1 VSLRFSRLSR
11 PVRVGRNSLPCRL
24 WIGKFNLLRR
34 NLQAP
39 ASVESD
45 FSGYPLLVAKTNK
58 PFELGLFDDP
68 ADHGHALAIMHQIPH
83 RRFDL
88 TFKVADQYVPE
99 FLERRQRNRMFF
111 HSGLICLSR

>member
-1 VSLRFSRLSR
+1 MVRTGRHVRPTRPRRRAAVSLRLKPREP

-39 ASVESD
+39 AGVESD
-45 FSGYPLLVAKTNK
+45 FSGYPFLVAKTNK
-58 PFELGLFDDP
+58 PFERGLFDDP
-68 ADHGHALAIMHQIPH
+68 PQQRPALRVMDEIPD

-88 TFKVADQYVPE
+88 TLKLAYKY
-99 FLERRQRNRMFF
+99 
-111 HSGLICLSR
+111 